1 MMKKI
6 TFLLIILITCAGF
19 SQEVFV
25 NFGKNT
31 TTYAYTNE
39 KGQSNP
45 NLREDSGLFYEI
57 GYEHIFK
64 KGHDLSTLSYVVSL
78 TLNEFNA
85 EGGDNINNYSWKTKY
100 IGIKNALLFTF
111 LNTSHDTFDAK
122 ILLGFTT
129 STMVNGS
136 QVLNNSVYNLKSN
149 PEFKGVFVQ
158 PMAGIQT
165 RYRITDEMMI
175 GVGYTIS
182 KAINLSNTTSEKL
195 SFVTNQIV
203 FGLSFKIN

>member
-1 MMKKI
+1 
-6 TFLLIILITCAGF
+6 
-19 SQEVFV
+19 
-25 NFGKNT
+25 
-31 TTYAYTNE
+31 
-39 KGQSNP
+39 
-45 NLREDSGLFYEI
+45 
-57 GYEHIFK
+57 
-64 KGHDLSTLSYVVSL
+64 
-78 TLNEFNA
+78 
-85 EGGDNINNYSWKTKY
+85 
-100 IGIKNALLFTF
+100 
-111 LNTSHDTFDAK
+111 
-122 ILLGFTT
+122 
-129 STMVNGS
+129 MVNGS